1 MKWNLILRLV
11 VLSVIAITSY
21 SCDTTISDITDIT
34 ADENSLQNLKSNYLG
49 AKIDFEFFD
58 QDVKISIYR
67 NDKRVQTAFFADMEN
82 EDSDGYTIYRS
93 KEFDNRY
100 MRLKFKEFCGYIYDG
115 KIEGYEDG
123 VMIAVMTFN

>member
-1 MKWNLILRLV
+1 MKWDLILRLV

-58 QDVKISIYR
+58 QDVKVSIYR

-82 EDSDGYTIYRS
+82 EDSDGYAVYRS

-100 MRLKFKEFCGYIYDG
+100 MRLKFKEFCGYI
-115 KIEGYEDG
+115 
-123 VMIAVMTFN
+123 